1 MNAVAD
7 DRQRLVHV
15 TLEEDPRIRLSPE
28 IRHERAVAIFDLLA
42 DNRFMLVGDERG
54 PYRLH
59 IGIEESR
66 LVFDVRD
73 ADGKPIE
80 RVLVPLTL
88 LRSVIRDYFRIC
100 DAYYDAIRIAT
111 PSRIE
116 AIDVGRRAAHD
127 EGAAILRERLSSR
140 IDVDETTCRRLFTL
154 ICVLHVRDW
163 HR

>member
-1 MNAVAD
+1 VTD
-7 DRQRLVHV
+7 GRRRLVHI
-15 TLEEDPRIRLSPE
+15 TLQEDGRIRLSPE

-42 DNRFMLVGDERG
+42 ENSFGLVGHDGG

-59 IGIEESR
+59 IAIQESR

-73 ADGKPIE
+73 AEDRTIE
-80 RVLVPLTL
+80 RIRLPLTP
-88 LRSVIRDYFRIC
+88 LRSSIRDYFRIC
-100 DAYYDAIRIAT
+100 DAYYAAIRTAT

-116 AIDVGRRAAHD
+116 AIDIGRRAAHD

-140 IDVDETTCRRLFTL
+140 IDVDETTGRRLFTL